1 MNKVLLDTNFIL
13 TPFQF
18 KLDLFSE
25 LKKIIPNSQVFILDK
40 SFEELKKI
48 KNGFYLNAVKKFVEI
63 NKIGILKT
71 KEKERNLDVDD
82 LLLIFGEK
90 GYIVATNDKEL
101 KQRLEEKNI
110 SYIFMRQKKV
120 LEIRKF
126 E

>member
-25 LKKIIPNSQVFILDK
+25 LEKIIPNSQAFILDK

-48 KNGFYLNAVKKFVEI
+48 KNGFYLNAVKKLIKV
-63 NKIGILKT
+63 NKIQILKT
-71 KEKERNLDVDD
+71 EGNERNLDVDD

-90 GYIVATNDKEL
+90 GYVVATNDREL